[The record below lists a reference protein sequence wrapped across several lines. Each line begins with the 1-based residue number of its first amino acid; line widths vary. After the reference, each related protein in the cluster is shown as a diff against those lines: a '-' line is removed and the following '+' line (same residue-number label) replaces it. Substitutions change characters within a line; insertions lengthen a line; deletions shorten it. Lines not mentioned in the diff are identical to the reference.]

1 MITTMT
7 ITLNHPKQAGTS
19 AILFKILN
27 IATSPDLLG
36 HEVTGTMKPTT
47 SQAYIWASKLAQG
60 YVGNTDPI
68 K

>member
-47 SQAYIWASKLAQG
+47 SQAYI
-60 YVGNTDPI
+60 
-68 K
+68 